1 MTPAILAINA
11 GSSSIKFA
19 LYEIAADD
27 ATTAIA
33 GGQIEGIGTAPHF
46 TASDAHGHVLGERR
60 WPDAGASHETLL
72 ATLLDWVE
80 AHLGD
85 DELIAV
91 GHRVVHGGRAFFGP
105 VLLTPE
111 IIDALAALTPL
122 APLHQPHNLSPVRAI
137 ATLRPDL
144 PQIACFD
151 TAFHHDMPAVAARF
165 ALPRNYE
172 AEGVR
177 RYGFHGLSFD
187 HIARVLRKQEPAL
200 AAGRVIAAHLGN
212 GCSLCAM
219 RNGRSIDVTTGFT
232 ALDGLVMGTRCGDL
246 DPGVILYMLQQRHL
260 DADAIEH
267 VLYNESGLLGVS
279 GLSSDMRALLASPE
293 PAAAEAIELFVY
305 RIGREAAALAG
316 ALGGLDSFVFTAGI
330 GEHAAPIRAA
340 VCARLA
346 WLGVELD
353 PDANNHGHGL
363 ISTRDSRVRVLV
375 IPADEEA
382 TIVRDVL
389 EILLAPTSKEQNHP
403 DRDITGTAISV
414 DGGQHLLA

>member
-1 MTPAILAINA
+1 MKPAILAVNA

-19 LYEIAADD
+19 LDEIGAGDVVTTIAA
-27 ATTAIA
+27 
-33 GGQIEGIGTAPHF
+33 GQIEGIGTAPHF
-46 TASDAHGHVLGERR
+46 IAKDAGGHILAEQR
-60 WPDAGASHETLL
+60 WPDAKADHETLL
-72 ATLLDWVE
+72 STLLDWVE

-85 DELIAV
+85 EDLIAV
-91 GHRVVHGGRAFFGP
+91 GHRVVHGGAQYFGP
-105 VLLTPE
+105 VLLTPGVIAE
-111 IIDALAALTPL
+111 LAALTPL

-137 ATLRPDL
+137 AVLRPKL

-165 ALPRNYE
+165 ALPRDYA

-187 HIARVLRKQEPAL
+187 HIAVMLRKQEPSL
-200 AAGRVIAAHLGN
+200 AAGRVIVAHLGN

-219 RNGRSIDVTTGFT
+219 QDGRSIDVTTGFT

-246 DPGVILYMLQQRHL
+246 DPGVILYMLQHRHL
-260 DADAIEH
+260 DAAAIEH
-267 VLYNESGLLGVS
+267 LLYNESGLLGVS
-279 GLSSDMRALLASPE
+279 GISSDMRALLDSP
-293 PAAAEAIELFVY
+293 AVEAVEAVELFVY
-305 RIGREAAALAG
+305 RIGREAGGLAS
-316 ALGGLDSFVFTAGI
+316 ALGGIDGFVFTAGI
-330 GEHAAPIRAA
+330 GENAAPIRAA
-340 VCARLA
+340 ACARLA

-353 PDANNHGHGL
+353 AAANERGDGV
-363 ISTRDSRVRVLV
+363 ISTQASRVRVLV

-389 EILLAPTSKEQNHP
+389 AILRGKRGL
-403 DRDITGTAISV
+403 ITGTVIPV